1 VVTLASGDKYMIDAS
16 YGGDGPTKPLPLIEG
31 VITPNLGTQE
41 VRLYYDHPSVITD
54 KSQPK
59 LWIYQYRNANDKDWN
74 SCYCFPELEFSLDD
88 LVVMS
93 YYASS
98 NPDSSQP
105 HVVLMVKFL
114 KREGQDHVYGK
125 VMLIDSEVKMNEGG
139 KTKVVQLCRTEE
151 ERVKAFKEWFGIDLT
166 EEERCGIFGRST
178 RLKGIEASC
187 MKNASHE
194 MI

>member
-1 VVTLASGDKYMIDAS
+1 LKLDRVHSNIVVIFSSGDKYMVDAS
-16 YGGDGPTKPLPLIEG
+16 YGGDGPTKPLPLIDG

-41 VRLYYDHPSVITD
+41 VRLHYDHPSVVTD

-59 LWIYQYRNANDKDWN
+59 LWTYQYRNGKDKDWN
-74 SCYCFPELEFSLDD
+74 SCYFFPELEFSLED
-88 LVVMS
+88 LIVMS

-98 NPDSSQP
+98 SPDSSQP

-114 KREGQDHVYGK
+114 RRDGENHVYGK
-125 VMLIDSEVKMNEGG
+125 VMLIDNEVKMNEGG

-151 ERVKAFKEWFGIDLT
+151 ERVNAFTRWFGIDLT

-178 RLKGIEASC
+178 QLRSFEA
-187 MKNASHE
+187 
-194 MI
+194 